1 MNDNSMIE
9 KKESF
14 LKKIMNKI
22 KSFFGIT
29 ESNSFT
35 EEYVDKKIE
44 SDYHEIDNSK
54 DIFNDNLKVEVDTE
68 IYVLKVKLENGEIK
82 AIDLTDEQI
91 DKLQKIYDEEI
102 KEKKIKLEKL
112 KQSA

>member
-44 SDYHEIDNSK
+44 SDDNSK
-54 DIFNDNLKVEVDTE
+54 DIFNDNLKVYVDTE
-68 IYVLKVKLENGEIK
+68 IYVLKIKLENGEIK